1 MIFMT
6 LILDLPPELEQYL
19 LQSSEDRG
27 VTMEALTLQVL
38 TSMMNGQNQS
48 LIKPGTVCEVW
59 SPYEAF
65 EAADTMLK
73 VLRETTAE

>member
-6 LILDLPPELEQYL
+6 LILDLSPELEQYL

-38 TSMMNGQNQS
+38 TNMMNGQNQS
-48 LIKPGTVCEVW
+48 LIKPGTVCEV
-59 SPYEAF
+59 
-65 EAADTMLK
+65 
-73 VLRETTAE
+73 